1 MRKKT
6 AIALGCAAALLG
18 LSGLLLIGPHTQAQ
32 TTTDQTE
39 KTTKKKRK
47 KSAKST
53 EAPPAAATPAPA
65 PTPAPTPSE
74 TTTGRKKKA
83 TAETAEAEKTTRTR
97 KSKKSAT
104 EVPSQSFVPPG
115 ITPKAEESAPPVKNA
130 TRGQVRSAQSNGMVW
145 VNTDSGIYHKGGRW
159 YGNTKQ
165 GKFMTED
172 EAVKAGY
179 RAAQN
184 EK

>member
-6 AIALGCAAALLG
+6 AIALGCAAMLLG
-18 LSGLLLIGPHTQAQ
+18 LGGLLFIGPHTQAQ

-39 KTTKKKRK
+39 KTTKKKKK

-53 EAPPAAATPAPA
+53 EAPSATVTPAPA
-65 PTPAPTPSE
+65 PTPAPTPAE
-74 TTTGRKKKA
+74 AAAGKKKA
-83 TAETAEAEKTTRTR
+83 TAETAEAEKTTKKR
-97 KSKKSAT
+97 KSKKAT

-115 ITPKAEESAPPVKNA
+115 ITPKTEESAPPVKNA
-130 TRGQVRSAQSNGMVW
+130 TKGQVRSAQASGMVW